1 MEVKTALILCAGYGK
16 RLNPITLSKPKPL
29 IEINKITLLQNT
41 INLIISL
48 GIKNILINS
57 FYLSQLIQDY
67 VKNLS
72 LDLSLKVIKDAPTIL
87 DTGGG
92 ILNLLNN
99 SNENDFL
106 VFNPD
111 TIWNNSYLTEIQNM
125 KNFYFENK
133 IKNILLVV
141 EKSKS
146 FDKRMKG
153 DFAIKNN
160 ILHKSIDNNF
170 IFTGCQLLNKN
181 IFENY
186 KVKTFS
192 INKIWEEMI
201 LKKKLYGYKSEVKF
215 THLTDIEIYK
225 KLTKI

>member
-1 MEVKTALILCAGYGK
+1 MEINTALILCAGYGK
-16 RLNPITLSKPKPL
+16 RLNPITLKKPKPL
-29 IEINKITLLQNT
+29 IEINKTTLLQNT
-41 INLIISL
+41 LNLIHSL

-57 FYLSQLIQDY
+57 FYLSDQIENY
-67 VKNLS
+67 VVGLNLNV
-72 LDLSLKVIKDAPTIL
+72 KVIKDGSNIL

-92 ILNLLNN
+92 ILNLINN
-99 SNENDFL
+99 SNQNDFL

-111 TIWNNSYLTEIQNM
+111 TLWNESYLAEIQNM
-125 KNFYFENK
+125 EKFYFENK
-133 IKNILLVV
+133 IKNILQVV

-146 FDKRMKG
+146 FDQRMSG
-153 DFAIKNN
+153 DFSLENN
-160 ILHKSIDNNF
+160 ILSKSSDKNF
-170 IFTGCQLLNKN
+170 IFTGCQILNKS

-186 KVKTFS
+186 KVETFS

-201 LKKKLYGYKSEVKF
+201 SKKKLYGYKSKEKF

>member
-1 MEVKTALILCAGYGK
+1 MEINTALILCAGYGK
-16 RLNPITLSKPKPL
+16 RLNPITLKKPKPL
-29 IEINKITLLQNT
+29 IEINKTTLLQNT
-41 INLIISL
+41 LNLIHSF

-57 FYLSQLIQDY
+57 FYLSDQMENY
-67 VKNLS
+67 VASLNLNV
-72 LDLSLKVIKDAPTIL
+72 KVIKDGNNIL

-92 ILNLLNN
+92 ILNLINN
-99 SNENDFL
+99 SNQNNFL

-111 TIWNNSYLTEIQNM
+111 TLWNESYLAEIQNM
-125 KNFYFENK
+125 EKFYFENK
-133 IKNILLVV
+133 IKNILQVV

-146 FDKRMKG
+146 FDQRMSG
-153 DFAIKNN
+153 DFSLENN
-160 ILHKSIDNNF
+160 ILSKSSDKNF
-170 IFTGCQLLNKN
+170 IFTGCQILNKS

-186 KVKTFS
+186 KVETFS

-201 LKKKLYGYKSEVKF
+201 SKKELYGYKSKEKF

>member
-1 MEVKTALILCAGYGK
+1 MEINTALILCAGYGK
-16 RLNPITLSKPKPL
+16 RLNPITLKKPKPL
-29 IEINKITLLQNT
+29 IEINKTTLLQNT
-41 INLIISL
+41 LNLIHSL

-57 FYLSQLIQDY
+57 FYLSDQIENY
-67 VKNLS
+67 AANLN
-72 LDLSLKVIKDAPTIL
+72 LNEKVIKDGGNIL

-92 ILNLLNN
+92 ILNLINN
-99 SNENDFL
+99 SNQNNFL

-111 TIWNNSYLTEIQNM
+111 TLWNESYLAEIQNM
-125 KNFYFENK
+125 EKFYFENK
-133 IKNILLVV
+133 IKNILQVV

-146 FDKRMKG
+146 FDQRMSG
-153 DFAIKNN
+153 DFSLENN
-160 ILHKSIDNNF
+160 ILSKSSDKNF
-170 IFTGCQLLNKN
+170 IFTGCQILNKS

-186 KVKTFS
+186 KVETFS

-201 LKKKLYGYKSEVKF
+201 SKKKLYGYKSNEKF

>member
-1 MEVKTALILCAGYGK
+1 MEINTALILCAGYGK

-29 IEINKITLLQNT
+29 IQINNTTLLQNT
-41 INLIISL
+41 LNLVTSL
-48 GIKNILINS
+48 GVKNILINS
-57 FYLSQLIQDY
+57 FYLREKIEEY
-67 VKNLS
+67 VANLNLNLNIIS
-72 LDLSLKVIKDAPTIL
+72 DGNKIL

-92 ILNLLNN
+92 ILNLINN
-99 SNENDFL
+99 SKKNDFL

-111 TIWNNSYLTEIQNM
+111 TLWNDSYIAEIQNM
-125 KNFYFENK
+125 EKFYFENK

-146 FDKRMKG
+146 FDQRING
-153 DFAIKNN
+153 DFFLKNN
-160 ILHKSIDNNF
+160 ILNKSFDKNF
-170 IFTGCQLLNKN
+170 IFTGCQILNKS

-186 KVKTFS
+186 KVETFS
-192 INKIWEEMI
+192 MNKIWHEMI
-201 LKKKLYGYKSEVKF
+201 SKNQLYGHQSIGKF